1 VRVGVVGCGLV
12 GAAVARE
19 LQLRGVQTVVYEATR
34 PGEGTSGT
42 TFAWVNSLD
51 KEPRAYHDLNVAG
64 MQAHAE
70 LQASDRSTAEWF
82 FPTGNLVWVSE
93 EAAAARFAGRRERL
107 ASFGYPMVELSVETA
122 RELEPGVIF
131 DGAEE
136 SVFLFPFEGYV
147 LPAILVGRLLGE
159 ALDRGAELR
168 SLAVVEAVEF
178 VAGGVR
184 LRLGDGSSDQVDM
197 VVCCAG
203 RWTAEVM
210 IAAGYS
216 LPMVDSRR
224 KGSSAVGYLA
234 YTRPAPVG
242 LGRVVTSPRLN
253 IRPDG
258 GGRLVLQALD
268 LDSAA
273 DPTVDAPEPGG
284 AVGSEFERR
293 AARILQGG
301 EAIRLAAIRVGQR
314 ALPADGLSV
323 VGQVDDAGRLY
334 VVVTHSGVTLA
345 PLLARLAADEIVES
359 ARHELLEPF
368 RPQRLVSRESAATDG
383 IRTRG
388 VNPETR

>member
-1 VRVGVVGCGLV
+1 
-12 GAAVARE
+12 
-19 LQLRGVQTVVYEATR
+19 
-34 PGEGTSGT
+34 
-42 TFAWVNSLD
+42 
-51 KEPRAYHDLNVAG
+51 
-64 MQAHAE
+64 M
-70 LQASDRSTAEWF
+70 
-82 FPTGNLVWVSE
+82 SE
-93 EAAAARFAGRRERL
+93 EAAAGRFADTRERL
-107 ASFGYPMVELSVETA
+107 ASSGYPMVELSVEAA
-122 RELEPGVIF
+122 RDLEPGVIF

-136 SVFLFPFEGYV
+136 SVFFFPSEGYV

-184 LRLGDGSSDQVDM
+184 LRLDDGSSDQVDL

-210 IAAGYS
+210 TAAGYS
-216 LPMVDSRR
+216 LPMVDTRTT
-224 KGSSAVGYLA
+224 GSSAVGYLA
-234 YTRPAPVG
+234 YTRPAPVR

-253 IRPDG
+253 VRPDG

-273 DPTVDAPEPGG
+273 DPTVDAPEAGG

-368 RPQRLVSRESAATDG
+368 RPQRLVSTVSAAT
-383 IRTRG
+383 
-388 VNPETR
+388 